1 VRFVQIYMPMIPE
14 AAVAMLACARI
25 GAVHSVVFGG
35 FAPNELAV
43 RIDDAAPKLVIAAS
57 CGLEGT
63 KGALPYMPLVNE
75 AIEKA
80 RDPVPHVIV
89 KQRTEAAAVG
99 VVYELIAGRDHDFDA
114 CVASGAPTPCVPVSA
129 NAPLYSIYTSGTTGD
144 PKGIMRDNTHAV
156 MLQWTLNEF
165 FTTGP
170 NETMFVASD
179 IGWVVGP
186 SYIVFGPLI
195 HGATSIMFEG
205 KPVGTP
211 DAGTFWRLIDETKA
225 TMLFTAPT
233 ALRAIRK
240 EDPNGDFVRQ
250 SDISSLRALFV
261 AGERADPGTVEHFEK
276 LLGVPVID
284 HVSLYGRVPCHL
296 LLHHAVKLR

>member
-1 VRFVQIYMPMIPE
+1 MPMIPE

-43 RIDDAAPKLVIAAS
+43 RIRDSAPKLVIAAS

-75 AIEKA
+75 AIDTA
-80 RDPVPHVIV
+80 GVTVPHVIV
-89 KQRTEAAAVG
+89 KRRDEPAAASVP
-99 VVYELIAGRDHDFDA
+99 YDLRAGRDLDFDA
-114 CVASGAPTPCVPVSA
+114 CVDTGIAVPCVPLSA

-144 PKGIMRDNTHAV
+144 PKGILRDNTHAV
-156 MLQWTLNEF
+156 MLQWTLKEF
-165 FTTGP
+165 FTTDPG
-170 NETMFVASD
+170 ETMFSASD
-179 IGWVVGP
+179 IGWVVGH
-186 SYIVFGPLI
+186 SYIVYGPLI

-211 DAGTFWRLIDETKA
+211 DAGTFWRIIEQTKA
-225 TMLFTAPT
+225 TTLFTAPT

-240 EDPNGDFVRQ
+240 EDPNGDFLRGV
-250 SDISSLRALFV
+250 DMSSLRSLFV
-261 AGERADPGTVEHFEK
+261 AGERADPGTVEHFEQ
-276 LLGVPVID
+276 LLGVPVVD
-284 HVSLYGRVPCHL
+284 HVRPPACTCSPEPFWVLTRVAPWL
-296 LLHHAVKLR
+296 IG